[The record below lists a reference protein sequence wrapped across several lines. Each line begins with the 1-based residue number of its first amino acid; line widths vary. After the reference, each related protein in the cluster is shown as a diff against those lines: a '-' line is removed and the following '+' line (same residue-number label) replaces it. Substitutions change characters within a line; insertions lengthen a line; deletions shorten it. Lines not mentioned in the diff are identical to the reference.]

1 MNAFQRKLRWL
12 IVTGSAVGFISSW
25 GLLAHAGKP
34 ATSTTST
41 TTSTTSVQQQAVA
54 IPTLPPIDFKSLEAN
69 SGVSNSGLQVVP
81 ALPSM
86 PAITFSPSVR
96 TRTS

>member
-12 IVTGSAVGFISSW
+12 IVTGSAVSFLSGW

-34 ATSTTST
+34 VTTAANT
-41 TTSTTSVQQQAVA
+41 NAVQSQAAV
-54 IPTLPPIDFKSLEAN
+54 IPSQLPAIDFNALEAN
-69 SGVSNSGLQVVP
+69 SGVSNSGLQ

-86 PAITFSPSVR
+86 PAITFSPRLR
-96 TRTS
+96 TAAS

>member
-12 IVTGSAVGFISSW
+12 IVTGSAVSFLSGW

-34 ATSTTST
+34 VTATTNTSTNTNL
-41 TTSTTSVQQQAVA
+41 VQSPAVV
-54 IPTLPPIDFKSLEAN
+54 IPSQLPAIDFKSLEAN
-69 SGVSNSGLQVVP
+69 KGVSNSGLQ
-81 ALPSM
+81 ALPSI
-86 PAITFSPSVR
+86 PAITFNPSVR

>member
-12 IVTGSAVGFISSW
+12 IVTGSAVSFLSGW

-34 ATSTTST
+34 VT
-41 TTSTTSVQQQAVA
+41 TTTNANSVQSQAVV
-54 IPTLPPIDFKSLEAN
+54 IPSQLPAIDFNSLEAN
-69 SGVSNSGLQVVP
+69 TGTSNSSLQ

-86 PAITFSPSVR
+86 PAITFSPRLR
-96 TRTS
+96 TAGS